1 MKLILVGIL
10 CLVAGFNLARFNFG
24 DRQYTVVMKFESGNT
39 LALSEAYGSHS
50 KCINSD
56 EYIVH
61 TAFSEKSGAK
71 IQCTNKKPTYK

>member
-10 CLVAGFNLARFNFG
+10 SLIAGFGLGQINFG
-24 DRQYTVVMKFESGNT
+24 GTQYTVVMKFESGNT
-39 LALSEAYGSHS
+39 LALSEVYGSHS

-61 TAFSEKSGAK
+61 TAFSEKSGAN
-71 IQCTNKKPTYK
+71 IQCTNKKPTYR